1 MSLKHISLAQLPVL
15 TLALGLASTP
25 LLSAFAVDSVK
36 APRPIPLTRPEMK
49 EYLEDMKGRT
59 LRIPLPELTDVD
71 KEKLG
76 ERGSS
81 YESRLRYHY
90 MPQSDGQSGTGGP
103 GGQGRGEGRGAGG
116 GGFGRDNDP
125 DNSLDYAFKVQLFWI
140 VSRTNNCQYC
150 LGHQESKLLGAGMT
164 EDEIAALDGDWS
176 EHTPAQRTAYTF
188 ARKFTYQPYLLND
201 ADIDGLRK
209 FYTDKQILEMILSM
223 AGNNSINRWKEGAG
237 IPQSAVGGNFGNRR
251 PGGEAA
257 TGTAATERPARST
270 ETKQTYLT
278 PTSPKFQNLISKVAP
293 VTMDPATGKPTRM
306 TVANRPPLESRGEV
320 EKALDTARS
329 RTPRLPLA
337 DEAKTREVLPEGFSE
352 AVIPQWMR
360 LLATFP
366 NSAKGRINS
375 IRSAEERG
383 DLTPL
388 MKAQIAW
395 IIARQDRAW
404 YATGKALQRMKALGL
419 SDDQIYKLDG
429 DWSEFTP
436 KERSLFILAQ
446 KLATTPVVLT
456 DADVAEAVKQA
467 GPRDV
472 VQTISYITNRAS
484 FDRITESAGLRL
496 EK

>member
-1 MSLKHISLAQLPVL
+1 MSLKRISFASLSVIALAV
-15 TLALGLASTP
+15 GLAGSP
-25 LLSAFAVDSVK
+25 LTNAVAVDSVK

-59 LRIPLPELTDVD
+59 LRIPLPELTDAD

-76 ERGSS
+76 ERGGG
-81 YESRLRYHY
+81 YEGLLRYHY
-90 MPQSDGQSGTGGP
+90 MSQGDGQRGTGAP

-116 GGFGRDNDP
+116 GGFGRDNDS

-176 EHTPAQRTAYTF
+176 EHKPEQRAAYTF
-188 ARKFTYQPYLLND
+188 ARKFTYQPHLLND

-237 IPQSAVGGNFGNRR
+237 IPQSSGGGNFGNRR
-251 PGGEAA
+251 AGGEAA
-257 TGTAATERPARST
+257 TAATEKAAPAV

-278 PTSPKFQNLISKVAP
+278 PTSPKFQGLISKVAP
-293 VTMDPATGKPTRM
+293 VTMDPATGKPSRM
-306 TVANRPPLESRGEV
+306 TVANRPALESRGEV
-320 EKALDTARS
+320 EKALEAARS

-337 DEAKTREVLPEGFSE
+337 DEAKAKEVLPEGFSD
-352 AVIPQWMR
+352 AAIPQWVR

-366 NSAKGRINS
+366 NSAKGRISS

-395 IIARQDRAW
+395 VIARQDRAW
-404 YATGKALQRMKALGL
+404 YATGQALQRMKALGW
-419 SDDQIYKLDG
+419 SDDQVYKLDG

-436 KERSLFILAQ
+436 KERSLFTLAR
-446 KLATTPVVLT
+446 KLATTPVILT

-467 GPRDV
+467 SPRDV
-472 VQTISYITNRAS
+472 VQTISYTTNRAS